1 MTPLRQRFC
10 QDLQR
15 RNYAP
20 ATIETYVL
28 RVALVARHFNRS
40 PELLSTEQLRD
51 YLLYLRDQQHA
62 SGTVINQTV
71 CALRFLFRVTV
82 PRPDRVP
89 HLPYARRPKKLPTVL
104 SRDEVQRLLDA
115 TPPGQP
121 RLLFRLTYAAGL
133 RVREASHL
141 RLRDLDFARGV
152 LCVCQGKGRKD
163 RLVPLPHTLRD
174 DLVTVSRVAGRRPD
188 DWLFPGQ
195 DRRRPLTASA
205 MQRRCARLARACGFA
220 KRVTP
225 HTLRHSYAT
234 HLLEAG
240 VELVT
245 IQQLL
250 GHRSLQTTARY
261 LHISSQRLQQTP
273 SLLDLLVVPRPPQ
286 PPWVQ
291 GEGQP

>member
-1 MTPLRQRFC
+1 MTPLRQRFL
-10 QDLQR
+10 QDLQL

-20 ATIETYVL
+20 TTIDTYVL
-28 RVALVARHFNRS
+28 RVALCARHFNRS

-62 SGTVINQTV
+62 SGSVINQTV

-82 PRPDRVP
+82 PRPERVP

-133 RVREASHL
+133 RVREATHL

-152 LCVCQGKGRKD
+152 LKVCQGKGRKD
-163 RLVPLPHTLRD
+163 RLVPLPQTLRD
-174 DLVTVSRVAGRRPD
+174 DLLTVSRVAGRRPD

-205 MQRRCARLARACGFA
+205 MQRLCTRLGRACVPD

-240 VELVT
+240 VDLVT
-245 IQQLL
+245 IQRLL

-261 LHISSQRLQQTP
+261 LHVSTQRLRDTP
-273 SLLDLLVVPRPPQ
+273 SPLDLLVSEPPS
-286 PPWVQ
+286 
-291 GEGQP
+291 

>member
-1 MTPLRQRFC
+1 MTPLRQRFL
-10 QDLQR
+10 QDLQL

-40 PELLSTEQLRD
+40 PELLTTEQLRD

-89 HLPYARRPKKLPTVL
+89 HLPYARRPKTLPTVL

-133 RVREASHL
+133 RVREATHL

-152 LCVCQGKGRKD
+152 LKVCQGKGRKD

-174 DLVTVSRVAGRRPD
+174 DLVTVSRAAGRRAD

-195 DRRRPLTASA
+195 DRRRPQTASA
-205 MQRRCARLARACGFA
+205 MQRLCARLARACGFD

-240 VELVT
+240 VDLVT
-245 IQQLL
+245 IQRLL

-261 LHISSQRLQQTP
+261 LHVSTQRLRDTP
-273 SLLDLLVVPRPPQ
+273 SPLDLLVSEPSS
-286 PPWVQ
+286 
-291 GEGQP
+291 